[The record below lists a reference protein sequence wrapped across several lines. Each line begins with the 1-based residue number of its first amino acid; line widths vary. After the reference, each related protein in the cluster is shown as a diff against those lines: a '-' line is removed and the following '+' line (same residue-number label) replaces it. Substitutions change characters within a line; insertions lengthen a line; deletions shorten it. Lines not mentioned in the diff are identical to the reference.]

1 MVIGVEFDDVLN
13 LRELPGANHEI
24 VSTIPPTDV
33 SVFAHGFTRQLET
46 SAWIQV
52 EHQNFVGW
60 VNLRYIGYEGQ
71 IIDATSSYVAEV
83 GELPTESTM
92 LDLATLI
99 AKSFKSEE
107 DPASTITVTEAPT
120 SGDLAEV
127 SIDIVGLG
135 DDSIRGFRL
144 HIFAVPN
151 SGGFTLKSIEQTI
164 ICGRGI
170 TTDGLCP

>member
-1 MVIGVEFDDVLN
+1 MFD
-13 LRELPGANHEI
+13 H
-24 VSTIPPTDV
+24 
-33 SVFAHGFTRQLET
+33 
-46 SAWIQV
+46 
-52 EHQNFVGW
+52 
-60 VNLRYIGYEGQ
+60 
-71 IIDATSSYVAEV
+71 
-83 GELPTESTM
+83 
-92 LDLATLI
+92 LATLI